1 MSVSETTNPLIQIAG
16 LCRDYP
22 IGGSVVHALRDVS
35 LDIERG
41 DFVAVTGP
49 SGAGKSTLLHVVGC
63 LDRAT
68 SGRYW
73 LDGEPIDQLSPRQLA
88 IVRNRKIGFV
98 FQTFHLL
105 PRVTALENVM
115 LPLAY
120 AGLDGRA
127 AEERGRLAL
136 EAVGLAD
143 RAQHRPN
150 QLSGGQQQRVAIAR
164 SLVTGPAIVLADE
177 PTGNLD
183 TRTSVEIM
191 TILQEL
197 NDSGVT
203 ILVVTHEPDV
213 AAYCSRVVGFQD
225 GRIVDDVR
233 SRNPRRAAEILPTM
247 PVTHEQEAL
256 R

>member
-1 MSVSETTNPLIQIAG
+1 MRESDKPLIQVVG
-16 LCRDYP
+16 LSRDYVV
-22 IGGSVVHALRDVS
+22 GASVVHALRGVS
-35 LDIERG
+35 LEIEKG
-41 DFVAVTGP
+41 ELVAVTGP
-49 SGAGKSTLLHVVGC
+49 SGAGKSTFMNVVGC
-63 LDRAT
+63 LDRPT

-73 LDGEPIDQLSPRQLA
+73 LDGEPIDALTPRQLA

-105 PRVTALENVM
+105 PRATALENVT
-115 LPLAY
+115 LPLLY
-120 AGLDGRA
+120 AGLVGRA

-143 RAQHRPN
+143 RAHHKPN

-164 SLVTGPAIVLADE
+164 SLVTGPSIVLADE

-183 TRTSVEIM
+183 ARTSVEIM
-191 TILQEL
+191 AIFQEL

-203 ILVVTHEPDV
+203 ILIVTHEPDV
-213 AAYCSRVVGFQD
+213 ASYCSRAIGFHD
-225 GRIVDDVR
+225 GNVVDDVR
-233 SRNPRRAAEILPTM
+233 SKNPRRAVDILTLLP
-247 PVTHEQEAL
+247 PARGQEAM